1 MKNAGEVDRPE
12 EERIKTS
19 HGARMLDSSG
29 RRSEETILI
38 AGIENRTGDFA
49 EATRTTTDLDHDR
62 QNVKIA
68 LRKRQARSTNRKNR
82 TRRRRKRK
90 RLPQQYLKSR

>member
-12 EERIKTS
+12 EERIKTN

-38 AGIENRTGDFA
+38 VGIENRTGDFA
-49 EATRTTTDLDHDR
+49 GATRTTTDLDHDH
-62 QNVKIA
+62 QSVKIA
-68 LRKRQARSTNRKNR
+68 LRKRQARSSNQKNR
-82 TRRRRKRK
+82 TRRRRKKK
-90 RLPQQYLKSR
+90 RPQQQCLKSR